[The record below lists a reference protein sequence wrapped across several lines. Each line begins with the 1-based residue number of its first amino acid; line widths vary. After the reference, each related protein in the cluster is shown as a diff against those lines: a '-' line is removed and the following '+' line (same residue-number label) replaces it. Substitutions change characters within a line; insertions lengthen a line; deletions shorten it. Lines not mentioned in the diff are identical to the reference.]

1 MIFHLFE
8 EKTKLWVNAHNMI
21 NFKKNSVGKDV
32 EDRHKIMVLLE
43 TRVHGEQ
50 GGTFYFIPFSIV

>member
-1 MIFHLFE
+1 
-8 EKTKLWVNAHNMI
+8 MI

>member
-1 MIFHLFE
+1 M
-8 EKTKLWVNAHNMI
+8 
-21 NFKKNSVGKDV
+21 

-50 GGTFYFIPFSIV
+50 GGIFTLYPSLLFKFLIIYLMKKKRDFSTK